1 MTHAK
6 KNWPA
11 LISLLAEAKLRDAGR
26 LLRLLVTASCKDVRT
41 CLLARSQSGD
51 DLSGTR
57 SNIVL
62 DHDTAFRISRALIV
76 VNPVFKVK

>member
-1 MTHAK
+1 MTAACCGL
-6 KNWPA
+6 W
-11 LISLLAEAKLRDAGR
+11 LF
-26 LLRLLVTASCKDVRT
+26 VCCKDVRT

-62 DHDTAFRISRALIV
+62 DRDTAFRISRALTV
-76 VNPVFKVK
+76 VNPVFKV